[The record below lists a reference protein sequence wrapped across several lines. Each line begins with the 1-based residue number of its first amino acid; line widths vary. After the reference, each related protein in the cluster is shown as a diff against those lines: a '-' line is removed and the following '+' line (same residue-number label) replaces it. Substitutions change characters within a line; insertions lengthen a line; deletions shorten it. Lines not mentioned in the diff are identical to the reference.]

1 MEQTQTQKIDN
12 SAKLSNAYNVWVM
25 CKNYVADP
33 VEGKANL
40 EKLYQSENK
49 EVAKFDSVGDFWKTY
64 THLRR
69 PSAMQAGV
77 NLHYVSQFLILLI
90 FQ

>member
-1 MEQTQTQKIDN
+1 MEKTQTKNIQN
-12 SAKLSNAYNVWVM
+12 TAKLAHSYKVWVM

-33 VEGKANL
+33 VEGKANFDN
-40 EKLYQSENK
+40 LYQSENR
-49 EVAKFDSVGDFWKTY
+49 EVAKFDTVGDFWHTY

-77 NLHYVSQFLILLI
+77 NLHYVS
-90 FQ
+90 